1 MIYRRVLGY
10 YGGGPKEPDEDAF
23 GEFPSLIEICL
34 SLKLLL
40 DLTRLLSDLAD
51 MRKALLIDKDKE
63 SIKLPKG
70 IKSGRDWGVGP
81 EEIVF

>member
-1 MIYRRVLGY
+1 VVFKNQTRMHSVS
-10 YGGGPKEPDEDAF
+10 F
-23 GEFPSLIEICL
+23 CLIEICL

>member
-34 SLKLLL
+34 SLKLLE
-40 DLTRLLSDLAD
+40 LTRPLSDWAD
-51 MRKALLIDKDKE
+51 MRKALPIDKDKE